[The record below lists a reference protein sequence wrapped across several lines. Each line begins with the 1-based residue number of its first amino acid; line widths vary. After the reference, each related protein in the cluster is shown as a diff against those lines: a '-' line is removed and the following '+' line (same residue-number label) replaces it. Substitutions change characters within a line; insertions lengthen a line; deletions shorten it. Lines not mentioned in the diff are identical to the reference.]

1 MKLASLFTILLFSAH
16 SFGACT
22 DYFKIYGLINLKNK
36 KWTTLKVDNKP
47 RSICEALPDIPNANI
62 ELSFQKDSKSF
73 KTRIYRSLDGY
84 WDHPE
89 KNGTFTGGTLP
100 LTEIEINSFIP
111 VWYSGSVLKIKEMP
125 SNKKLTEVKL

>member
-1 MKLASLFTILLFSAH
+1 MKFAGLLTIFFFSTNAF
-16 SFGACT
+16 STCT

-47 RSICEALPDIPNANI
+47 RSICNKLPEVPNANI
-62 ELSFQKDSKSF
+62 ELSFKKDSDVFTTK
-73 KTRIYRSLDGY
+73 IYRSLDGY

-89 KNGTFTGGTLP
+89 KNGTFTGGSLP

-111 VWYSGSVLKIKEMP
+111 SWYSGSVLTIHETG